1 MICRLRTPDLKPTRY
16 AVRAYF
22 VPVTR
27 QDQPRLPI
35 DVTSFVGRGAEV
47 AEIRLLLGASRLV
60 TLTGPGGVGKTRLAL
75 RVAEQVSRAFGG
87 RVWLVELAEL
97 RDQALL
103 AHTVAAQLDLAD
115 PAHGNIADAL
125 LEHLADVHALL
136 VLDNCEHLVDAVAK
150 LADRIAR
157 AAPRVHVLATS
168 RESLGVVG
176 EVAFAV
182 PPLSVPDPET
192 VTSAAEVL
200 RYDGTSLLIDRA
212 RAVRSDFHVG
222 DHNYAAVAALCRCL
236 DGIPLAIELAAVR
249 LRSLSAQEIV
259 DRLGDRFRLLTLG
272 SRVGPARHQT
282 LQATVEWSHELCTSA
297 ERTMWAKAALF
308 PGGLELDA
316 VEAVVVGDDLPGSA
330 VIDVLDSLVDKSILS
345 TEGGEHTRYVMLET
359 LRDFGVRQLGD
370 DECAALR
377 RRHRDFYADLVAT
390 LRLEYLAGAA
400 EVAMGRLLRER
411 GNLRAALEFCATEPG
426 EARAGMRMAAG
437 LLTYWSAKASAE
449 GARWLDRLL
458 AADLTPSR
466 ERAQA
471 LCDRAWLPVLR
482 AGQSATGFLDEA
494 EQVIDHL
501 GLHSGIESILVQ
513 RSRAAMCL
521 YEGRPAEAAAILA
534 KVLTWFETWEPT
546 SEWERAYRPYSM
558 LSCRV
563 VLAHTYSAAGEPRRA
578 EVLLR
583 EALPIAAEQGYTS
596 QRAVA
601 LWNLGMLRLEDGETA
616 EAADLARESLCL
628 ARDLGDQTGVADG
641 LRLLCSV
648 AAAQHDPTHAAL
660 LHGATDEIDRAN
672 AAMISSGWESDVHTR
687 HRALARAAIGEESF
701 EAAYRLGAGLTAAEA
716 IAVALDERPAR
727 AQRLAKLERPL
738 TRRQSQVA
746 DLVAEGKSNR
756 EIADAL
762 TISVRTAESHVDHI
776 LTALGFTTR
785 AQIAT
790 WVASGR
796 GEQQAH
802 RAP

>member
-1 MICRLRTPDLKPTRY
+1 MTRL
-16 AVRAYF
+16 
-22 VPVTR
+22 
-27 QDQPRLPI
+27 DQPRLPV
-35 DVTSFVGRGAEV
+35 DVTSFVGRGAEL
-47 AEIRLLLGASRLV
+47 ADIRRLLGASRLV

-75 RVAEQVSRAFGG
+75 RVAEQVGRTFGG

-97 RDQALL
+97 RDPALL

-115 PAHGNIADAL
+115 HAQGDIADAL
-125 LEHLADVHALL
+125 LEHLADAHVLL

-150 LADRIAR
+150 LVDRITR

-176 EVAFAV
+176 EAGFVV
-182 PPLSVPDPET
+182 PPLPVPDPEA

-212 RAVRSDFHVG
+212 RAVRSDFHVD
-222 DHNYAAVAALCRCL
+222 DHNYAAVAALCRWL

-249 LRSLSAQEIV
+249 LRSLSAEEIV

-272 SRVGPARHQT
+272 RRFGPARHQT
-282 LQATVEWSHELCTSA
+282 LQATVEWSHALCTPA
-297 ERTMWAKAALF
+297 EQTMWAKAALF

-345 TEGGEHTRYVMLET
+345 TEGGEHTRYVMLES
-359 LRDFGVRQLGD
+359 LRDFGLRQLD
-370 DECAALR
+370 AEESATLR

-390 LRLEYLAGAA
+390 LRLAYLDGSGD
-400 EVAMGRLLRER
+400 VAMARILRER

-437 LLTYWSAKASAE
+437 LLAYWSAKAAAE

-458 AADLTPSR
+458 AADPTPSR

-482 AGQSATGFLDEA
+482 PGQSASGFLDEA
-494 EQVIDHL
+494 EQVVEEL
-501 GLHSGIESILVQ
+501 KLHSGLESILIQ
-513 RSRAAMCL
+513 RSRAAACL
-521 YEGRPAEAAAILA
+521 YEGRPAAAAEILA
-534 KVLTWFETWEPT
+534 RVLTWFETWEPS
-546 SEWERAYRPYSM
+546 SEWDRAYRPYAL
-558 LSCRV
+558 LSCRI
-563 VLAHTYSAAGEPRRA
+563 VLALAHSATGEPRQA
-578 EVLLR
+578 EALLR
-583 EALPIAAEQGYTS
+583 EALPVAAEHGHTS
-596 QRAVA
+596 QRAVG
-601 LWNLGMLRLEDGETA
+601 LWNLGMLRLEAGETA
-616 EAADLARESLCL
+616 EAAELARECLRL
-628 ARDLGDQTGVADG
+628 ARDIDDQTCVADG
-641 LRLLCSV
+641 LRLLCSI
-648 AAAQHDPTHAAL
+648 AAAEGDATHAAL
-660 LHGATDEIDRAN
+660 LWGATAEADQAN
-672 AAMISSGWESDVHTR
+672 AAMIISGWESDVYAR
-687 HRALARAAIGEESF
+687 HRALAHDAIGEESF
-701 EAAYRLGAGLTAAEA
+701 DAAYRLGAGLTTAEA

-727 AQRLAKLERPL
+727 AQRLAKLERTL
-738 TRRQSQVA
+738 TRRQNQVA
-746 DLVAEGKSNR
+746 DLIAEGKSNR

-776 LTALGFTTR
+776 LSALGFSTR

-796 GEQQAH
+796 GE
-802 RAP
+802 PPPP